1 MEFEKLKKSKYV
13 MKYADEC
20 NYIIE
25 NFISE
30 SGQANCLQG
39 ELLRECEKL
48 RHEAQVNGNYNWDK
62 WFEYFCDHIR
72 ESLVEQVFFSTEEK
86 QKITEEVTEEP
97 TTLHV
102 SPVETVSA
110 EIGTQYT
117 ADKVITKTDGKNT
130 IKIPLSEFIED
141 GDIIKSF
148 TFVIYSGDGLDIGRA
163 GISHRT
169 LQRRLRERTA
179 K

>member
-86 QKITEEVTEEP
+86 QKITDI
-97 TTLHV
+97 L
-102 SPVETVSA
+102 
-110 EIGTQYT
+110 
-117 ADKVITKTDGKNT
+117 
-130 IKIPLSEFIED
+130 EFFKSCGEYAA
-141 GDIIKSF
+141 DIIHNESLPDDYP
-148 TFVIYSGDGLDIGRA
+148 VDLDKLAYTEDNLYDIIADAIGKMHSEA
-163 GISHRT
+163 GKEIPYIINPDMYR
-169 LQRRLRERTA
+169 
-179 K
+179 